1 MAIYII
7 TVRDLDDLYIVGAY
21 TNYEVAV
28 ERYGQTCEMEDENDN
43 YGNEISLIEVVGE
56 KKTTLETYTAEG
68 CEEEKEEDKE

>member
-7 TVRDLDDLYIVGAY
+7 TVRDLDGLYIVGAY
-21 TNYEVAV
+21 ANYEVAV

-43 YGNEISLIEVVGE
+43 YGNEINLIEVVGE

-68 CEEEKEEDKE
+68 CEEEEDEE

>member
-1 MAIYII
+1 MEIYII

-21 TNYEVAV
+21 TDYEQAIAQ
-28 ERYGQTCEMEDENDN
+28 YDKTCEIEDENNN

-68 CEEEKEEDKE
+68 CEEDEEE